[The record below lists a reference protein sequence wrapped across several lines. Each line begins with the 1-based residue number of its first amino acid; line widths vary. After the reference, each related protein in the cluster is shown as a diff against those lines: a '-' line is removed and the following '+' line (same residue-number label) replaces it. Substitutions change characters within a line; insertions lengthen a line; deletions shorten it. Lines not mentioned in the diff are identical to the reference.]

1 MGIIGKAI
9 KWTLNH
15 IPRPLLQKVAGW
27 GVPMLGIL
35 YAGRGR
41 KCPICGK
48 QVREFLPYGYGSTR
62 KDALCPRCLALERH
76 RLLWLYLE
84 RETTLLRGYPVL
96 LHIAPEVALK
106 RKFEERY
113 GHIHGYRYLTA
124 DLESPLAKMH
134 FDVQDIPLED
144 SSIDVVICNHI
155 LEHVED
161 DRKALR
167 ELHRILRPNGWGVV
181 LVPQDYERET
191 TFEDDSITSP
201 EERARIFGQYD
212 HRRIYGRD
220 YAKRVAECGFEVEEI
235 EYEKSLSEE
244 ERKQYATAG
253 ERLYIVY
260 KI

>member
-1 MGIIGKAI
+1 
-9 KWTLNH
+9 
-15 IPRPLLQKVAGW
+15 
-27 GVPMLGIL
+27 
-35 YAGRGR
+35 
-41 KCPICGK
+41 
-48 QVREFLPYGYGSTR
+48 
-62 KDALCPRCLALERH
+62 
-76 RLLWLYLE
+76 
-84 RETTLLRGYPVL
+84 
-96 LHIAPEVALK
+96 
-106 RKFEERY
+106 
-113 GHIHGYRYLTA
+113 
-124 DLESPLAKMH
+124 MH

-144 SSIDVVICNHI
+144 ESVDVVICNHI

-167 ELHRILRPNGWGVV
+167 ELHRILTPNGWGVV
-181 LVPQDYERET
+181 LVPQDYEREE

-235 EYEKSLSEE
+235 EYENALSEE
-244 ERKQYATAG
+244 ERVQYATGG